1 MKFKN
6 NIKVVLAIL
15 VALIVVLLYNSV
27 YIVTEKDQVVVFQ
40 FGNPVKESR
49 DPGLYFKAPFI
60 QDVKRFEKRILEW
73 DGDPTVIPM
82 SGDMF
87 ISVDTFARWVITSP
101 EDFYKSVINESGAQ
115 SRLDDI
121 INGVVK
127 DRVSLA
133 SLEEIV
139 SYTELPSGNQGRLRI
154 VEEILDRVQ
163 AMLFE
168 NSLGIKVEDVQI
180 KRIDYSETVQKNV
193 FKQIESNQKVKAEK
207 LRSEGQR
214 KAREIEGMIE
224 FEKKKIL
231 SDAYAKSEKIKGQ
244 GDAQAVEIYA
254 KSYNQDRE
262 FYNFIKTLETYLDV
276 IDEDSKIIMTDESDL
291 FKLLKS
297 K

>member
-1 MKFKN
+1 MSFKKK
-6 NIKVVLAIL
+6 IKIVIAVLA
-15 VALIVVLLYNSV
+15 ALFAALLYNSA

-40 FGNPVKESR
+40 FGNPVKESK
-49 DPGLYFKAPFI
+49 DPGLYFKTPFI
-60 QDVKRFEKRILEW
+60 QDIKRFEKRILEW

-87 ISVDTFARWVITSP
+87 ISIDTFARWVITSP
-101 EDFYKSVINESGAQ
+101 ENFYKSVINESGAQ

-121 INGVVK
+121 INGAVK

-133 SLEEIV
+133 GLEEIV
-139 SYTELPSGNQGRLRI
+139 SYTELPNKNQGRLQI
-154 VEEILDRVQ
+154 VRDILNRVQ
-163 AMLFE
+163 STLSQ
-168 NSLGIKVEDVQI
+168 NSLGISIVDVQI

-224 FEKKKIL
+224 FEKKKII

-244 GDAQAVEIYA
+244 GDAEAAEIYA
-254 KSYNQDRE
+254 KSYNQDRK
-262 FYNFIKTLETYLDV
+262 FYNFIKTLETYSNV
-276 IDEDSKIIMTDESDL
+276 IDENSRVILTDDSDL
-291 FKLLKS
+291 FQLFKS

>member
-1 MKFKN
+1 MTFKKK
-6 NIKVVLAIL
+6 IKIAIAVLI
-15 VALIVVLLYNSV
+15 ALFAVILYNSA

-40 FGNPVKESR
+40 FGNPVKESKN
-49 DPGLYFKAPFI
+49 PGLYFKAPFI
-60 QDVKRFEKRILEW
+60 QDIKRFEKRILEW

-133 SLEEIV
+133 GLEEIV
-139 SYTELPSGNQGRLRI
+139 SYTGLPEKNQGRLEI
-154 VEEILDRVQ
+154 VKDILDRVQ
-163 AMLFE
+163 ATLSE
-168 NSLGIKVEDVQI
+168 NSLGIRVEDVQI

-214 KAREIEGMIE
+214 KAREIEGKIE

-244 GDAQAVEIYA
+244 GDAQAAETYA
-254 KSYNQDRE
+254 RSYNQDR
-262 FYNFIKTLETYLDV
+262 
-276 IDEDSKIIMTDESDL
+276 
-291 FKLLKS
+291 
-297 K
+297 

>member
-1 MKFKN
+1 MKFNK
-6 NIKVVLAIL
+6 IKVVLAIL
-15 VALIVVLLYNSV
+15 AALIVVLLYNSI

-127 DRVSLA
+127 DRVSMA

-139 SYTELPSGNQGRLRI
+139 SYTELPSFNQGRLKI

-163 AMLFE
+163 ATLSE
-168 NSLGIKVEDVQI
+168 NSLGIKVQDVQI

-244 GDAQAVEIYA
+244 GDAQAAEIYA